1 MCSSM
6 LKVAS
11 APVSCSTAGSPTG
24 TSQLDPNGQSQLPP
38 TATECSPVVLDC
50 QALLELAAPDNP
62 ADLWLA
68 IGLGDVPVHR
78 PLMQGDV
85 IVTLSGPVCVVS
97 HACSMRRGADLHET
111 QIVAPVLDHAVPG
124 WRGHY
129 DWMPLPGAPLPQ
141 FAHPSACLRLLRS
154 EPTAS
159 LMDGQRVA
167 VMADTGI
174 HLLQQRMAFHLCR
187 VVIDLAEL
195 AEHSA
200 PVLVE
205 TDLLEEWV
213 DSFGVGSEG
222 SFHQF
227 LDSEDRKL
235 RDCLSQPSTRPQAV
249 QAVRKEIRRQQQTT
263 DDSTRGS
270 QR

>member
-1 MCSSM
+1 MVSRSYRQRRPSAHPSFLTIRHCSNSPP
-6 LKVAS
+6 LTILPTCGLQLAWETCRPIARSCKVMSLSLCLAQC
-11 APVSCSTAGSPTG
+11 AWFPTRARCAVEWIFMRPR
-24 TSQLDPNGQSQLPP
+24 SLP
-38 TATECSPVVLDC
+38 
-50 QALLELAAPDNP
+50 
-62 ADLWLA
+62 
-68 IGLGDVPVHR
+68 
-78 PLMQGDV
+78 
-85 IVTLSGPVCVVS
+85 
-97 HACSMRRGADLHET
+97 
-111 QIVAPVLDHAVPG
+111 PVLDHAVPG

-141 FAHPSACLRLLRS
+141 FAHPAACLRLLRS

-200 PVLVE
+200 PVLVK

-227 LDSEDRKL
+227 SR
-235 RDCLSQPSTRPQAV
+235 
-249 QAVRKEIRRQQQTT
+249 
-263 DDSTRGS
+263 
-270 QR
+270 